1 VCRLFMGS
9 EKYPDENEY
18 DSYLTAHG
26 GCCNAFTE
34 AEQTCYHF
42 DVQPNS
48 LKGALDRFAQF
59 FVAPLVL
66 EGALEREV
74 NSVDSEFVQVLQDD
88 GCRLMQMQ
96 CHTANPG
103 HPHRIFSWGNRKSLV
118 DVPKS
123 KGVETRPLL
132 LDYYQKFYK
141 PNQMSLVVLGGEPLD
156 TLQEW
161 TEVRT
166 CEKNPS
172 T

>member
-1 VCRLFMGS
+1 MGHVR
-9 EKYPDENEY
+9 DR
-18 DSYLTAHG
+18 AQ
-26 GCCNAFTE
+26 

-42 DVQPNS
+42 DVQPSS

-88 GCRLMQMQ
+88 GCRMMQMQ
-96 CHTANPG
+96 CHTANAH

-118 DVPKS
+118 DVPKER
-123 KGVETRPLL
+123 GVETRPLL
-132 LDYYQKFYK
+132 LDYYKRFYK
-141 PNQMSLVVLGGEPLD
+141 PTQMSLVVLGSEPLD

-161 TEVRT
+161 IEVRLHYYYCT
-166 CEKNPS
+166 RTPS
-172 T
+172 IIENVEHAPAFMLIR